1 MKIKRILP
9 LFICLTGS
17 LCALSGCKDNTEV
30 VDGGLDGTL
39 EAVPINSLYDG
50 IAAMYQT
57 KNYTLEVIHTYGA
70 YREEIPDMIFS
81 KKYIGSDGAAYED
94 FKVLYNDGEGIYR
107 VSFTDDFLSGEYLT
121 KRDGTKYTNL
131 WDNSIV
137 NTMYGAC
144 PQYIKKTVTK
154 DLTSLKIE
162 DKDYKIAFLKTII
175 GNTNNFADINDLEA
189 KYENNKVV
197 FNLTLGSSHQYR
209 VTLKNVGT
217 TKSDHLKMFVANG
230 GKPLVA
236 KHDLSEMRRLLYLDN
251 YVQRVYMVNEGE
263 GFWSGFSFFT
273 PHYFFA
279 TGSDPYVGNAY
290 MEFDYKDDPAI
301 DNDFDMWGIY
311 LVNVSRDDN
320 GQYVAY
326 LASANA
332 YNSST
337 KEIEECVRYPSIKL
351 DLLDNLEYVKEGE
364 IRDANYEDT
373 ASLFD
378 GTPNKYYFIEENL
391 VKNFVNN
398 FSLNTSF
405 EGVEFNTV
413 AIEIGLA
420 ENDKDS
426 MVCFHAIGYYPGDG
440 MTYDILIPLYGFGDA
455 NRPALDKLYEDYNK

>member
-1 MKIKRILP
+1 
-9 LFICLTGS
+9 
-17 LCALSGCKDNTEV
+17 
-30 VDGGLDGTL
+30 
-39 EAVPINSLYDG
+39 
-50 IAAMYQT
+50 
-57 KNYTLEVIHTYGA
+57 
-70 YREEIPDMIFS
+70 
-81 KKYIGSDGAAYED
+81 
-94 FKVLYNDGEGIYR
+94 
-107 VSFTDDFLSGEYLT
+107 
-121 KRDGTKYTNL
+121 
-131 WDNSIV
+131 
-137 NTMYGAC
+137 
-144 PQYIKKTVTK
+144 
-154 DLTSLKIE
+154 
-162 DKDYKIAFLKTII
+162 
-175 GNTNNFADINDLEA
+175 
-189 KYENNKVV
+189 
-197 FNLTLGSSHQYR
+197 
-209 VTLKNVGT
+209 
-217 TKSDHLKMFVANG
+217 MFVANG

-413 AIEIGLA
+413 GCC
-420 ENDKDS
+420 
-426 MVCFHAIGYYPGDG
+426 M
-440 MTYDILIPLYGFGDA
+440 
-455 NRPALDKLYEDYNK
+455 